1 MCSIV
6 PKLIAT
12 RGMESMISTQ
22 GITMT
27 AIRISSWSFKGLGHM
42 QETSTGYYSDEYAD
56 LVSI

>member
-12 RGMESMISTQ
+12 RRMESMISTQ

-27 AIRISSWSFKGLGHM
+27 AIRISSWFFKDLGHM
-42 QETSTGYYSDEYAD
+42 QETSTGDYSDEYAD